1 MIAENLWVCPISLE
15 HQDNAYYSISKDA
28 IVLPEKSQF
37 INGETFYGTLLHE
50 MTHSTG
56 AEGRLDRIKPAA
68 FGSKEYA
75 REELVAELGSALV
88 ASQYGITKTIK
99 EDSALYL
106 GSWLDV
112 LKESPE
118 FLKTTLFDVKKASS
132 MIAQRIDAVAEKL
145 RQKPGRSIALWHFFN
160 LRMIRQDWMHSKI
173 KETLRGY

>member
-1 MIAENLWVCPISLE
+1 
-15 HQDNAYYSISKDA
+15 
-28 IVLPEKSQF
+28 
-37 INGETFYGTLLHE
+37 

-118 FLKTTLFDVKKASS
+118 FLKTSLFDVKKASS
-132 MIAQRIDAVAEKL
+132 MIAQRMMRWLRKL
-145 RQKPGRSIALWHFFN
+145 RQKARPFYCSVAFLQS
-160 LRMIRQDWMHSKI
+160 QDDTARLEHSKI

>member
-1 MIAENLWVCPISLE
+1 MIEKKLWVCPISLE
-15 HQDNAYYSISKDA
+15 HQDSAYYSIAKDA

-37 INGETFYGTLLHE
+37 INGESFYGTLLHE

-68 FGSKEYA
+68 FGSQEYA

-99 EDSALYL
+99 EDSAQYL

-118 FLKTTLFDVKKASS
+118 FLKTTLFDVK
-132 MIAQRIDAVAEKL
+132 RL
-145 RQKPGRSIALWHFFN
+145 HR
-160 LRMIRQDWMHSKI
+160 
-173 KETLRGY
+173 